1 MDSTCTLKKL
11 TGLTGVNFLI
21 SFLLF
26 IKGVHS
32 RGAMLPKSQ
41 VNIELGTILLDL
53 DFTLMDRITALL
65 KPEPLY
71 NISRHSHFPEMYNSL
86 ATGKSAV

>member
-1 MDSTCTLKKL
+1 M
-11 TGLTGVNFLI
+11 
-21 SFLLF
+21 
-26 IKGVHS
+26 KGALS

-41 VNIELGTILLDL
+41 INIELGAILLDL

-71 NISRHSHFPEMYNSL
+71 NISRHSQFPEMYNSL
-86 ATGKSAV
+86 ATGKSAVRFFNNFI